1 MSRFCKTS
9 WSILCLGVLVLALT
23 LVRSASA
30 QTCLTASDMDEATR
44 NALVNTAKRHFDMA
58 ARGDAASMRQNAIP
72 SLAGNFSGIETAVKD
87 NKENLSGAQAVPRPP
102 FLLKAEGKAP
112 IERAEFLCG
121 VFNKSGQTSDSA
133 VFVIPNLPPGN
144 YAVVILDVAGSKEPY
159 TVSFVLQQQA
169 TDWKLGGFYA
179 KPSQVGAHDGNW
191 FAEQARSFK
200 SKGKQ
205 HDAWFYY
212 LEARDL
218 LAPVP
223 FMSTLTTDKLYDEM
237 QNVKPPDL
245 PPADLSAGSKT
256 FKVTE
261 LFPTAMGKELDL
273 VVKYQCSDISN
284 TAQSFQDNTAV
295 MKALVTKYPELRD
308 AFDGIVARAVEPS
321 GRDYGSLLAMKNIK

>member
-9 WSILCLGVLVLALT
+9 WSILRLGVMVLAFT

-44 NALVNTAKRHFDMA
+44 NALVNTAKRYFDMA
-58 ARGDAASMRQNAIP
+58 ARGDAVSMRQNAIP

-87 NKENLSGAQAVPRPP
+87 NQENLSGAQAVPRPP
-102 FLLKAEGKAP
+102 FLFKAEGRAP

-133 VFVIPNLPPGN
+133 VFVIPDLPPGN
-144 YAVVILDVAGSKEPY
+144 YGVVILDVAGSKEPF

-218 LAPVP
+218 LVPVP

>member
-1 MSRFCKTS
+1 
-9 WSILCLGVLVLALT
+9 
-23 LVRSASA
+23 
-30 QTCLTASDMDEATR
+30 
-44 NALVNTAKRHFDMA
+44 
-58 ARGDAASMRQNAIP
+58 MRQNAIP

-87 NKENLSGAQAVPRPP
+87 NQANLSGAQAVPRPP

-144 YAVVILDVAGSKEPY
+144 YAVVILDVAGSKGPY

-200 SKGKQ
+200 AKGKP
-205 HDAWFYY
+205 HNAWFYY

-237 QNVKPPDL
+237 QNVKPADL
-245 PPADLSAGSKT
+245 PPADLSAGSKM

-295 MKALVTKYPELRD
+295 MKALVTKYPELRE